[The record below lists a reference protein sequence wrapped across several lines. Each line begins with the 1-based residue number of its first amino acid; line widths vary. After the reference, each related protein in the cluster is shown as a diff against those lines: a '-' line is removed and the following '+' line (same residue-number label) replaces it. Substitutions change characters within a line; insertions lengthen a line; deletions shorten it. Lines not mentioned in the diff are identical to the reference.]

1 MSLLSTTG
9 CAALTS
15 VTRRQYLAGGGAEAW
30 LLDPALAPP
39 KLRSLAAISTILWQ
53 RPWDISQ
60 HHVKVGTGA
69 VIGLYHFDHQ
79 YSQYLNLKK
88 DFKHILSNRRR
99 SDCVV

>member
-30 LLDPALAPP
+30 LLEPALAPP

-60 HHVKVGTGA
+60 HHVKV
-69 VIGLYHFDHQ
+69 LYNDVDMNVHQ
-79 YSQYLNLKK
+79 YLKK
-88 DFKHILSNRRR
+88 DFKHILSKRRR
-99 SDCVV
+99 DCVI